1 VNVLAHALLAGDDPA
16 LRLGGVMGDFV
27 HGTPD
32 LALPARVREGIYLH
46 RAIDGFTDS
55 HPAVRAARERMQP
68 PFRRYAGILLD
79 VWFDHLLANDF
90 ATWSDEPLASF
101 SDNVRAELHAAD
113 AILPD
118 GLKRFLAY
126 MDMHDLPARYAHL
139 DRIEGAFAG
148 ISRRLSRANPVAEG
162 LAVLIADADA
172 LRATFAAFFPEL
184 RAFAADWIAT
194 RPTLTSP
201 ARPST

>member
-1 VNVLAHALLAGDDPA
+1 MNVLAHALLAGHDPA

-32 LALPARVREGIYLH
+32 HALPARVRDGIYLH

-90 ATWSDEPLASF
+90 GRWSDEPLASF

-113 AILPD
+113 AMLPD

-126 MDMHDLPARYAHL
+126 MDMHGLPAGYARL

-162 LAVLIADADA
+162 LPVLLADADA
-172 LRATFAAFFPEL
+172 LRATFAAFFPDL
-184 RAFAADWIAT
+184 RAFAAEWVAA
-194 RPTLTSP
+194 RPALTWP